1 MIEAATHSPLTVT
14 RWFSGLIV
22 WAAHF
27 LIVYASESLV
37 CTRGGGAPMHA
48 TIVLTASIVAFV
60 LLLGITA
67 YSWRDASTAR
77 ASSTAFMDRFAAALG
92 LLGMLAVLWAALP
105 AVFISACLAPA

>member
-1 MIEAATHSPLTVT
+1 MQAATHSPLTVI
-14 RWFSGLIV
+14 RWFSGLII

-48 TIVLTASIVAFV
+48 TIVVTVSIVALI
-60 LLLGITA
+60 LLSGITV

-77 ASSTAFMDRFAAALG
+77 APNSAFMDRLAAALA

>member
-14 RWFSGLIV
+14 RWFSGLII

-37 CTRGGGAPMHA
+37 CTRGGGASMHA
-48 TIVLTASIVAFV
+48 AIVATASIVALI
-60 LLLGITA
+60 LLLGITV

-77 ASSTAFMDRFAAALG
+77 APGSAFMDRLAAALG
-92 LLGMLAVLWAALP
+92 LLGMLAVLWASLP

>member
-1 MIEAATHSPLTVT
+1 MIEAATYSPLTVT
-14 RWFSGLIV
+14 RWFSGLII

-37 CTRGGGAPMHA
+37 CTRGGGAPMHV
-48 TIVLTASIVAFV
+48 TIVVTASIAAFI
-60 LLLGITA
+60 LLVGVTV

-77 ASSTAFMDRFAAALG
+77 APGSAFMDRLAVALG

-105 AVFISACLAPA
+105 AVFVSACLAPA

>member
-14 RWFSGLIV
+14 RWFSGLII

-37 CTRGGGAPMHA
+37 CTRGGGASMHA
-48 TIVLTASIVAFV
+48 AIVVTASIVAFI
-60 LLLGITA
+60 LLVGVTA
-67 YSWRDASTAR
+67 YSWRDASTAHTPS
-77 ASSTAFMDRFAAALG
+77 AAFMDRLAAALG